1 VGGFISAFKQ
11 IITGDPLKGISSLI
25 EEFHLSPEQKAQ
37 LQQAADQL
45 ALQREQIAAARDQAI
60 ADIQG
65 QNIRAETTSPDA
77 YVRRAR
83 PTFLYAM
90 ILAMVFALVIAP
102 TVSAVAGH
110 GYQVVQIPDAY
121 LQLFGVG
128 FLGYTGARTW
138 EKVKGVNGS

>member
-1 VGGFISAFKQ
+1 MGGFLGAFKE
-11 IITGDPLKGISSLI
+11 IVSGDPLKGISSLI

-37 LQQAADQL
+37 LQAAADQL
-45 ALQREQIAAARDQAI
+45 QLQREQIQAARDQAL
-60 ADIQG
+60 ADVQG
-65 QNIRAETTSPDA
+65 QNIRAETTSADP

-90 ILAMVFALVIAP
+90 IAAIFYSLVIVP
-102 TVSAVAGH
+102 TASAFGGH
-110 GYQVVQIPDAY
+110 GFVALSIPDAY

-138 EKVKGVNGS
+138 EKVRGVD